1 MSLLLVSSWCRFFD
15 LTAVDCRLSGRG
27 IIWLDIWWEM
37 FFAYAVKQSVA
48 ASTVYLY
55 VSMNTWRALR
65 RAHDLSSR
73 EPVKTWHWAA
83 DLILSSSL
91 NTKEILWYEWDA

>member
-1 MSLLLVSSWCRFFD
+1 MLTAWALDRDLCSEHLDLWEGIKKYLINFGPRIMSLLLVSSWCRFFD

-55 VSMNTWRALR
+55 VSMNT
-65 RAHDLSSR
+65 
-73 EPVKTWHWAA
+73 
-83 DLILSSSL
+83 
-91 NTKEILWYEWDA
+91 